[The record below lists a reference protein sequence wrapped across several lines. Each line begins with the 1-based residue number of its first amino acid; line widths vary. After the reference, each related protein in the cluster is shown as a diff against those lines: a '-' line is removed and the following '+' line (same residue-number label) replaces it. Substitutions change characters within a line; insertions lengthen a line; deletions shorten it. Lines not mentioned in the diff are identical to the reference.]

1 MQPLVKKNFWK
12 IFQIILEF
20 IPDKMAKYTVLDFD
34 YIPQSW
40 RYHMDRSYE
49 LMDWAGVEAIVDS
62 EEDQPQNL
70 LGAHVTEDGIT
81 IQGFFPG
88 AREVAVRVN
97 AGKKGYPM
105 DLEDEAGYFAVLI
118 PGKRIPDYVS
128 CGV

>member
-1 MQPLVKKNFWK
+1 
-12 IFQIILEF
+12 
-20 IPDKMAKYTVLDFD
+20 
-34 YIPQSW
+34 
-40 RYHMDRSYE
+40 MDEKLYE
-49 LMDWAGVEAIVDS
+49 LMDWAGVEAIVYS

-97 AGKKGYPM
+97 GGKKGYPM

-118 PGKRIPDYVS
+118 PGKRIPKYVYHVTYEDGS
-128 CGV
+128 EEEMHDTYIFAPYITEKETKKFNAGIRYDIYKNLVT